1 MKAETGDFCF
11 AGWGEMGRILIVE
24 DDDSVR
30 TFSARA
36 LAADGHAVDT
46 AADGE
51 EGLALIRTAGG
62 AYDLVL
68 SDIRMPV
75 MDGIEMARSVA
86 AAFPHQ
92 RILLMTG
99 YAEQRERAAEL
110 EGIVV
115 GVVSKPFTLA
125 EIRAQVAKALR

>member
-1 MKAETGDFCF
+1 M
-11 AGWGEMGRILIVE
+11 VE

-30 TFSARA
+30 SFTARA
-36 LAADGHAVDT
+36 LAGAGYEVDT
-46 AADGE
+46 AEDGDI
-51 EGLALIRTAGG
+51 GLERMGAG

-75 MDGIEMARSVA
+75 MDGIEMARRAST
-86 AAFPHQ
+86 AFPGL

-110 EGIVV
+110 DGIVV
-115 GVVSKPFTLA
+115 GVVNKPFTLD
-125 EIRAQVAKALR
+125 ELRREVGRAIA

>member
-1 MKAETGDFCF
+1 MS
-11 AGWGEMGRILIVE
+11 RILVVE

-30 TFSARA
+30 IFSARA
-36 LAADGHAVDT
+36 LAADGHAVDV
-46 AADGE
+46 AEDGE
-51 EGLALIRTAGG
+51 EGLHLIRAAGG
-62 AYDLVL
+62 GYDLVL

-75 MDGIEMARSVA
+75 MDGIEMARNA
-86 AAFPHQ
+86 AHAFPHQ

-115 GVVSKPFTLA
+115 GIVSKPFTLM
-125 EIRAQVAKALR
+125 EIRTRVMQALR

>member
-1 MKAETGDFCF
+1 
-11 AGWGEMGRILIVE
+11 MGRILIVE

-30 TFSARA
+30 IFTARA
-36 LAADGHAVDT
+36 LQSAGHTVETAEDGDQGMEKIT
-46 AADGE
+46 AA
-51 EGLALIRTAGG
+51 AG

-75 MDGIEMARSVA
+75 MDGIEMARQA
-86 AAFPHQ
+86 ARLFPSL

-110 EGIVV
+110 EGVVV
-115 GVVSKPFTLA
+115 GVVNKPFTLPQ
-125 EIRAQVAKALR
+125 IRDHVSRAMR

>member
-1 MKAETGDFCF
+1 
-11 AGWGEMGRILIVE
+11 MGRILIVE

-51 EGLALIRTAGG
+51 EGLERIRAAGG
-62 AYDLVL
+62 SYDLVL

-75 MDGIEMARSVA
+75 MDGIEMARNTA

-99 YAEQRERAAEL
+99 YAEQRERTAEL

-125 EIRAQVAKALR
+125 GIRAQVAKALR